1 MSLLDIL
8 FKIYFSSLKSYGAKA
23 KFDTWGEAALHGV
36 SPLAGNL
43 YAK

>member
-1 MSLLDIL
+1 LVTVVPKDV
-8 FKIYFSSLKSYGAKA
+8 AKFITSDGYYA
-23 KFDTWGEAALHGV
+23 KFDTWGEAALHVV